1 MKLLEYEKAIAKYN
15 AGLTLKPMPL
25 ISWDLFSQSFSNKH
39 ATVFDA
45 SALHKLETKNNWNT
59 SWDFNQKLQNDTV
72 IVVTNSDLKIVF
84 ASRNIV
90 KMNGYNPKEVIGKS
104 PKMFQ
109 GQDTDASISYEISQA
124 IKQKQSFEKVVVNY
138 CKDGSTYKCHIQG
151 HPIFNKEGKLIN
163 FIAFE
168 KIAA

>member
-1 MKLLEYEKAIAKYN
+1 MEFLKYENAIAKYN
-15 AGLTLKPMPL
+15 LGLAVKPLPL
-25 ISWDLFSQSFSNKH
+25 VSWDFFSQSFSNQQ
-39 ATVFDA
+39 ATIFDA
-45 SALHKLETKNNWNT
+45 SALHKLEAKNNWNT

-84 ASRNIV
+84 ASRNMI
-90 KMNGYNPKEVIGKS
+90 KMNGYNSEEVIGKN

-109 GQDTDASISYEISQA
+109 GIATDESVASEIRLA
-124 IKQKQSFEKVVVNY
+124 IKNRKSFDKVVLNY

-151 HPIFNKEGKLIN
+151 HPIFNQKGELTN

>member
-15 AGLTLKPMPL
+15 SGLNLKPMPL

-39 ATVFDA
+39 ASVFDA
-45 SALHKLETKNNWNT
+45 SALHKLETNNNWNT

-124 IKQKQSFEKVVVNY
+124 IKQKQPFEKVVLNY
-138 CKDGSTYKCHIQG
+138 CKDGSTYKCHIKG
-151 HPIFNKEGKLIN
+151 YPIFNQEGKLIN